1 MASDWRGEGGG
12 PDRFKKVG
20 SRMQDPILD
29 SLKSY
34 WETLRAGRLAPYRSE
49 VDPRKFEH
57 ALENMFILEVVGQEM
72 VRVRL
77 AGMKLCMMMGMEVRG
92 MSPRAFMMPEDRS
105 RFDNIVFDV
114 VNKPSVTELVVETV
128 DYNGKSG
135 TAYILL
141 MPLRSDFGEITRILG
156 CISDNNEPFEA
167 PVRFRITQTQ
177 SDPIRFSEASE
188 TSVEAAGFR
197 EAAEDFRFEA
207 GKPAFRA
214 IEGGKPRATEE
225 AADPPQRDRSHLR
238 LIVSD
243 DE

>member
-12 PDRFKKVG
+12 TDRFKKVG

-49 VDPRKFEH
+49 VDPREFEH

-92 MSPRAFMMPEDRS
+92 MSPRAFMMPEDRA
-105 RFDNIVFDV
+105 RFDLMVLDV
-114 VNKPSVTELVVETV
+114 VNKPSVTEMVVETV

-135 TAYILL
+135 TAYLLL

-177 SDPIRFSEASE
+177 SDPIRFSESAE
-188 TSVEAAGFR
+188 TPAEAAGFG

-207 GKPAFRA
+207 GKPAFTS
-214 IEGGKPRATEE
+214 IEGGRPK
-225 AADPPQRDRSHLR
+225 AAKGESDDAPRDRSHLK
-238 LIVSD
+238 LVSSQD
-243 DE
+243 D

>member
-92 MSPRAFMMPEDRS
+92 MSPRAFMMPEDRA
-105 RFDNIVFDV
+105 RFDSVVFDV
-114 VNKPSVTELVVETV
+114 VNKPAVTEMVVETV

-177 SDPIRFSEASE
+177 SDPIRFSESAEAPSQ
-188 TSVEAAGFR
+188 AAGFR

-207 GKPAFRA
+207 GKPAFTS
-214 IEGGKPRATEE
+214 IDGGKSKPE
-225 AADPPQRDRSHLR
+225 AGDDAPPRDRSHLR
-238 LIVSD
+238 LVVSD